1 MENQTSGNT
10 LIDTFISQGGTL
22 PEKKEPIFIPTWDNE
37 PPLPKPIID
46 IQSIPVLT
54 YQNISVLIAQPGFG
68 KSSICEAILSKVIS
82 RDAPSFGINVDSKKA
97 LYIDCERTD
106 IDVHTSWKRMM
117 NRANTRETGA
127 VIFMG
132 MRMIAKFSER
142 KKVIER
148 VLNENPEIDLLI
160 VDGAGDLV
168 LDTNSLME
176 AVELKAWLRSLTS
189 LHALSILTTL
199 HPNPGDNKPRGHL
212 GSEMLR
218 EAQSILII
226 EKQGEIRK
234 LTTEFK
240 HGKNRNGTDAET
252 FFKWGDNESMMIQAT
267 RDDFISQGKEDYQG
281 RKKMPPIAYFEQPEA
296 ISKAIDAIVGNE
308 ALGYSDFVIKT
319 KQYILENHPGC
330 SSGDNAI
337 KLWISKLVDDK
348 MVIKKDGKR
357 HSIYENIPKLTHGS
371 AWKMQFPE
379 Q

>member
-1 MENQTSGNT
+1 MENNT
-10 LIDTFISQGGTL
+10 LIDTYILQGGTL
-22 PEKKEPIFIPTWDNE
+22 PEKKQPIFIPSWDNE

-46 IQSIPVLT
+46 INGIPVLT

-68 KSSICEAILSKVIS
+68 KSSICEAILSKIIS
-82 RDAPSFGINVDSKKA
+82 NKSDAFGMNVDGKKA

-117 NRANTRETGA
+117 NRANTRETDA

-142 KKVIER
+142 KRSIEKV
-148 VLNENPEIDLLI
+148 LLENPEIDLLI

-176 AVELKAWLRSLTS
+176 AVELKTWLRSLTS

-218 EAQSILII
+218 EAQSILVV
-226 EKQGEIRK
+226 EKHGEIRK

-240 HGKNRNGTDAET
+240 HGKNRNGGDAET

-267 RDDFISQGKEDYQG
+267 REDFISQGKEDYQG
-281 RKKMPPIAYFEQPEA
+281 RKKMPPIAYFDNPET
-296 ISKAIDAIVGNE
+296 ISKAIDNIIGNE
-308 ALGYSDFVIKT
+308 ALGYSDFIDKT
-319 KQYILENHPGC
+319 KKYILENHPGC
-330 SSGDNAI
+330 SNGDNAV
-337 KLWISKLVDDK
+337 KTWIMKLVDDK
-348 MVIKKDGKR
+348 NVIKRDGKR
-357 HSIYENIPKLTHGS
+357 YSIYVNAPKLTHSS

-379 Q
+379 G